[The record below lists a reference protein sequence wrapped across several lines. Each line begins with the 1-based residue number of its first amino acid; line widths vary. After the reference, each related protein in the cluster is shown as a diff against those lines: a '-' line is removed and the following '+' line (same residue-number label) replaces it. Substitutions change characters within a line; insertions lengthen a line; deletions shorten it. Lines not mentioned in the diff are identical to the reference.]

1 MRLARSMEF
10 GLSAP
15 RAKAASVAD
24 RPVLGKGT
32 SYVQYGCGLCAPE
45 GWINFDASPRLRIER
60 VYGLRSVLRASIGH
74 LFPPNARFGDIVRG
88 LPIAD
93 GSAQGV
99 YCSHVLE
106 HVPRDDIPAV
116 LRNTFR
122 LLRPGGVFRLVVPD
136 LRWRVAR
143 YLAAASGG
151 DAMAADGLIASCLL
165 GTRTGPRTLEAR
177 VRRQFGRSAH
187 LWMYDFA
194 ALRYLL
200 AETGFDHIRRCTLG
214 DSNDPM
220 FTLVE
225 EADRFCEAGEA
236 ELAIEAIRP
245 A

>member
-1 MRLARSMEF
+1 MRVTRSTEF
-10 GLSAP
+10 GFSAP
-15 RAKAASVAD
+15 RANGASVAH
-24 RPVLGKGT
+24 RPAAERGS

-60 VYGLRSVLRASIGH
+60 TYGLRSVLRVSVGQ
-74 LFPPNARFGDIVRG
+74 LFPPNVRSGDIARG
-88 LPIAD
+88 LPLAD
-93 GSAQGV
+93 GNAQGV

-136 LRWRVAR
+136 LQRRVAR
-143 YLAAASGG
+143 YLASASGG
-151 DAMAADGLIASCLL
+151 DAMAADTLIESCLL
-165 GTRTGPRTLEAR
+165 GTRRRPRTPASWLR
-177 VRRQFGRSAH
+177 QQFGRSAH

-200 AETGFDHIRRCTLG
+200 VEAGFDQIRRCTLG
-214 DSNDPM
+214 DSDDPM
-220 FTLVE
+220 FALVE
-225 EADRFCEAGEA
+225 EADRFYEAGEA

-245 A
+245 I